1 MARPPITARVDSTG
15 MYTFTR
21 VLEKE
26 IGVELAEGMD
36 RLGKIGEEEMR
47 RIITNTESH
56 FSDTKTQYGI
66 GPAGRIR
73 TGAMLR
79 SVGSRLRGGVK
90 ELWVEVG
97 YLSEYQDYFGYQDG
111 GFMNVW
117 KLVGFNPMLG
127 QPTAPNAPDGFL
139 FDRVPGRKTAG
150 IFAVR
155 GARQEMLDKRD
166 IILRQVGI
174 RIMNKMKKRN
184 II

>member
-1 MARPPITARVDSTG
+1 MAKAPMTVRVDSDG

-26 IGVELAEGMD
+26 LAVELAEGMD
-36 RLGKIGEEEMR
+36 KLGKIGEEEMR
-47 RIITNTESH
+47 RIITNTPSH
-56 FSDTKTQYGI
+56 FSDTKMQYGI
-66 GPAGRIR
+66 GPKGRIR

-90 ELWVEVG
+90 DMWVEVG
-97 YLSEYQDYFGYQDG
+97 YLSNYQDYFGYQDQ

-127 QPTAPNAPDGFL
+127 APTAPNAPNGFL
-139 FDRVPGRKTAG
+139 FDRVPGRLTKG
-150 IFAVR
+150 IFALR
-155 GARQEMLDKRD
+155 DARQKMLDERD
-166 IILRQVGI
+166 VVLNRVAA
-174 RIMNKMKKRN
+174 RIVNKMKKRN